1 VISTLRQVAST
12 IGKLIEVDWHSL
24 FASFFAMVRIK
35 VKSRDPTAVPTQ
47 RMVEMNDELFV
58 INFKTQ
64 GVEQMPEKSY
74 EDGGN
79 DEDPHPQENEGD
91 A

>member
-1 VISTLRQVAST
+1 
-12 IGKLIEVDWHSL
+12 
-24 FASFFAMVRIK
+24 M
-35 VKSRDPTAVPTQ
+35 KSRDPTAVPTQ

-64 GVEQMPEKSY
+64 GVEQMPEKSD

-79 DEDPHPQENEGD
+79 DEDPEDDPEENEGG

>member
-1 VISTLRQVAST
+1 
-12 IGKLIEVDWHSL
+12 
-24 FASFFAMVRIK
+24 
-35 VKSRDPTAVPTQ
+35 
-47 RMVEMNDELFV
+47 MVEMNDELFV

-64 GVEQMPEKSY
+64 GVEQMPDKSY